1 MRFLHLRVFFL
12 SLLSFCILMYFV
24 MVAKHI
30 FHLSLV
36 FASISFQSFQQCV
49 FFGGVAGC
57 MNFFFLSLF
66 FVFVSV
72 FIQLTSLCNRFVL
85 SFLFHRQHA
94 ELCGFCKASFGFCR
108 FSFKTHVNL
117 ICHRPRPISS
127 IDPLARESRDSS
139 PNIVLR
145 GLGQARFGPQSGLG
159 QAQVG
164 TGRARV
170 GPGRARVGPGRA
182 RVGPGRAWVG
192 TGRAW
197 VGLGRACFRLGQVI
211 WGRVGH

>member
-49 FFGGVAGC
+49 FYFGVAGC

-66 FVFVSV
+66 FVFVSF
-72 FIQLTSLCNRFVL
+72 FIQFTSLCNRFVL

-145 GLGQARFGPQSGLG
+145 GLGQARFGP
-159 QAQVG
+159 
-164 TGRARV
+164 
-170 GPGRARVGPGRA
+170 
-182 RVGPGRAWVG
+182 
-192 TGRAW
+192 
-197 VGLGRACFRLGQVI
+197 
-211 WGRVGH
+211 

>member
-1 MRFLHLRVFFL
+1 M
-12 SLLSFCILMYFV
+12 
-24 MVAKHI
+24 
-30 FHLSLV
+30 
-36 FASISFQSFQQCV
+36 
-49 FFGGVAGC
+49 
-57 MNFFFLSLF
+57 
-66 FVFVSV
+66 
-72 FIQLTSLCNRFVL
+72 TSLCNRFVL

-170 GPGRARVGPGRA
+170 GRGS
-182 RVGPGRAWVG
+182 
-192 TGRAW
+192 
-197 VGLGRACFRLGQVI
+197 
-211 WGRVGH
+211 GRVGRGSGRVGRGSGRVGRGSGWVGRVCGWDRLAGAGSDISFVMHPASLS